1 MIIITAKVWWA
12 LALGC
17 MAICNRNADSFEAFL
32 IDIMHCI
39 GLHTGGGPVWPSHR
53 LWRDNPEQRA
63 YNNSCPPNKSCSR
76 PAAKVMVRSNPAGTI
91 PLQLCTMIMTN
102 PQKGCQLPGILLQKV

>member
-1 MIIITAKVWWA
+1 M
-12 LALGC
+12 LAMVVGC
-17 MAICNRNADSFEAFL
+17 RTV
-32 IDIMHCI
+32 IDIDI
-39 GLHTGGGPVWPSHR
+39 DLHTGGGPIWPSHR

-63 YNNSCPPNKSCSR
+63 YNESCPPNKSCSR
-76 PAAKVMVRSNPAGTI
+76 PAAKVMVHSNPAGTV